1 MMNYLLPIQFPISI
15 EVEKGS
21 YSPNYG
27 RFDIGP
33 LEPGY
38 AITVG
43 NTLRRVL
50 LSSIQ
55 GAAIRCVKIEGLHHE
70 LGPIPGSNSDFIDLI
85 LRLKQLVFKVES
97 LKEIKVTLEYKG
109 PGKVKASDIELP
121 ADVQIVNKDMELIE
135 LIEKTD
141 FRMEMWIGVGRGY
154 VSSDEQDV
162 EDKPT
167 GVIPIDSIYSPITKV
182 NFYTSKQRVGEKID
196 YDKLI
201 IDVHTNGSIEPQEA
215 LFISAK
221 YLKDL
226 YEKIAAFEEEPGY
239 LPDLELDPQLDEMDK
254 LLNLPV
260 RELELTVRS
269 ANCLEAAEIETIG
282 DLVEK
287 TEAEMLKYRN
297 FGKKSLEEI
306 KNLLAKFNLTLGMD
320 VKSIRADIEKA
331 KKKII

>member
-1 MMNYLLPIQFPISI
+1 MNYLLPIQFPISI
-15 EVEKGS
+15 EVEKES
-21 YSPNYG
+21 YSSTFG
-27 RFDIGP
+27 RFEIGP

-38 AITVG
+38 AITIG

-55 GAAIRCVKIEGLHHE
+55 GAAIRFVKIEGLHHE
-70 LGPIPGSNSDFIDLI
+70 LCPIPGSNSDFIDLI
-85 LRLKQLVFKVES
+85 LRLKQLVFKVDS
-97 LKEIKVTLEYKG
+97 LKEVKVTLEHKG
-109 PGKVKASDIELP
+109 VGKIYASDITLP
-121 ADVQIVNKDMELIE
+121 AGIQIINKEMELIE
-135 LIEKTD
+135 LVDKTD
-141 FRMEMWIGVGRGY
+141 FRMDMWIGVGRGY
-154 VSSDEQDV
+154 VSSDEQDP

-196 YDKLI
+196 YDKLT
-201 IDVHTNGSIEPQEA
+201 IDIYTNGSIDPQKS

-226 YEKIAAFEEEPGY
+226 YHKVSAFEEEPPY
-239 LPDLELDPQLDEMDK
+239 VEEKELDPKLDEMDK

-260 RELELTVRS
+260 KELELTVRS
-269 ANCLEAAEIETIG
+269 ANCLEAAKIDTLG

-287 TEAEMLKYRN
+287 AEPEMLKYRN

-306 KNLLAKFNLTLGMD
+306 KNLLTKFNLTLGMD
-320 VKSIRADIEKA
+320 VKSIRAEIEKA
-331 KKKII
+331 KKKMI

>member
-1 MMNYLLPIQFPISI
+1 MNYLLPIQFPISI
-15 EVEKGS
+15 DVDKES
-21 YSPNYG
+21 YTSTFG
-27 RFDIGP
+27 RFELGP

-55 GAAIRCVKIEGLHHE
+55 GAAIRFVKIEGLHHE
-70 LGPIPGSNSDFIDLI
+70 LCPIPGSNSDFIDLI
-85 LRLKQLVFKVES
+85 LRLKQLVFQVDT
-97 LKEIKVTLEYKG
+97 LKEIKITLEFKG
-109 PGKVKASDIELP
+109 PGKIFASDIDLP
-121 ADVQIVNKDMELIE
+121 AGNQIINKDMELLE
-135 LIEKTD
+135 LLEKTD
-141 FRMEMWIGVGRGY
+141 FRMEMWVGAGRGY
-154 VSSDEQDV
+154 VSSDEQDI

-182 NFYTSKQRVGEKID
+182 NFYTTKQRVGEKID
-196 YDKLI
+196 YDKLT
-201 IDVHTNGSIEPQEA
+201 IDIYTNGSLDPQKA

-226 YEKIAAFEEEPGY
+226 YEKISVFEEEPSY
-239 LPDLELDPQLDEMDK
+239 IEEKELDPRLDEMDK

-260 RELELTVRS
+260 KELELTVRS
-269 ANCLEAAEIETIG
+269 ANCLEAAQIDTLG

-306 KNLLAKFNLTLGMD
+306 KILLTKFNLSLGMD
-320 VKSIRADIEKA
+320 VGSIRSEIEKA
-331 KKKII
+331 KKKMI

>member
-1 MMNYLLPIQFPISI
+1 MNYLLPVQFPITIDI
-15 EVEKGS
+15 EKES
-21 YSPNYG
+21 YSSGYG
-27 RFDIGP
+27 RFEMGP

-38 AITVG
+38 AITIG

-55 GAAIRCVKIEGLHHE
+55 GAAIRFVKIEGLHHE
-70 LGPIPGSNSDFIDLI
+70 LAPIPGSNSDFIDLI
-85 LRLKQLVFKVES
+85 LRLKQLVFKTDT
-97 LKEIKVTLEYKG
+97 LKEVLITLEKKG
-109 PGKVKASDIELP
+109 PGKLFASDISTP
-121 ADVQIVNKDMELIE
+121 AGVQIVNKDLELLE

-141 FRMEMWIGVGRGY
+141 FRMEMWVGVGRGY
-154 VSSDEQDV
+154 VSSDEQDPD
-162 EDKPT
+162 DKPT

-201 IDVHTNGSIEPQEA
+201 IDIYTNGSIDPQQA

-226 YEKIAAFEEEPGY
+226 YQKITLFEEEPAY
-239 LPDLELDPQLDEMDK
+239 IEEKELDPRLDEMDK

-260 RELELTVRS
+260 KELELTVRS
-269 ANCLEAAEIETIG
+269 ANCLEAAQIDTLG

-287 TEAEMLKYRN
+287 SEPEMLKYRN

-306 KNLLAKFNLTLGMD
+306 KNLLTKFNLSLGMD
-320 VKSIRADIEKA
+320 VQGIKAEIDKA
-331 KKKII
+331 KKKML

>member
-1 MMNYLLPIQFPISI
+1 MNYLLPIQFPLSI
-15 EVEKGS
+15 EVDKDT
-21 YSPNYG
+21 YSVSFG
-27 RFDIGP
+27 RFGIGP

-38 AITVG
+38 AITIG

-55 GAAIRCVKIEGLHHE
+55 GAAIRFVKIEGLHHE
-70 LGPIPGSNSDFIDLI
+70 LAPIPSSNSDFIDLI
-85 LRLKQLVFKVES
+85 LRLKQLVFKVDT
-97 LKEIKVTLEYKG
+97 LKEVKIVLEYKG
-109 PGKVKASDIELP
+109 PGKVHASDIEVP
-121 ADVQIVNKDMELIE
+121 AGVQIINKNMELIE

-141 FRMEMWIGVGRGY
+141 FRMEMWVGVGRGY
-154 VSSDEQDV
+154 VSSDEQDL

-201 IDVHTNGSIEPQEA
+201 IDVTTNGSIEPQEA
-215 LFISAK
+215 LFTSAK
-221 YLKDL
+221 FLKDL
-226 YEKIAAFEEEPGY
+226 YEKISAFEEEPGY
-239 LPDLELDPQLDEMDK
+239 LPEIELDPQLDEMDR

-260 RELELTVRS
+260 KELELTVRS
-269 ANCLEAAEIETIG
+269 ANCLEAAGIETLG

-287 TEAEMLKYRN
+287 SEAEMLKYRN

-306 KNLLAKFNLTLGMD
+306 KNLLSKFNLSLGMD
-320 VKSIRADIEKA
+320 VKSIREEIEKA
-331 KKKII
+331 KKKML